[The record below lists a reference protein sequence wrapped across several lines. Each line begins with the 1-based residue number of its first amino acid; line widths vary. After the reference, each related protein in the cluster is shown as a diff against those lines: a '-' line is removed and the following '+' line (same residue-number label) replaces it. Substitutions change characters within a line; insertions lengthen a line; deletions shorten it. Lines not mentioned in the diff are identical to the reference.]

1 MSEVRA
7 GDVTEA
13 LRMGLRAAPSAVLA
27 MAGAALGAGVGPV
40 VLAWLTRDLLDRL
53 VAGAVPLV
61 LAFAVAGIG
70 VALASVPPVMQYT
83 SNELDRRLSLCAQ
96 ERLFSA
102 LQRHVGLQRL
112 EDPTFQDRV
121 QLAGT
126 AGRSAPAQV
135 VSGSLG
141 LLSSVAALAGFLA
154 TLIVLSPIVAAVV
167 VAASAP
173 AVVAHLRLG
182 RRHAAVVTGSGHAQ
196 RRQLFYAR
204 LLTTA
209 EAAKEVRLFGL
220 GDFFRGRMLADLG
233 SVNAAERR
241 VDRSRLR
248 TQVLLGALGAVVAG
262 GGLVWLTRQAA
273 TGAYTVGDLTVFV
286 VAVAGVQAAVA
297 QGIAQVA
304 AMLEAQLLFA
314 HFLFVVRSAPLAGT
328 PEAALRP
335 APLRDGIVVH
345 DVWFRY
351 SDDHDWV
358 LRGVDLRI
366 PQGAAV
372 ALVGLNGAGKSTLVK
387 LLCRFHEPTRG
398 RITWDGVD
406 LRDLDPELLRRR
418 MAVVFQDFQDYD
430 LPARENVGVGD
441 VRRLDDLPRI
451 TAAARL
457 AGVHATLAALPDG
470 YDTPLTRLFFWAGDT
485 GDPRLGVRLSG
496 GQWQRVALARALLRD
511 DSDLMILDEPSSG
524 LDAEAEAEIHRTL
537 RAHRAGRATLLISH
551 RLSTLRDAN
560 VVAVLDGGRVAEL
573 GSHDELMRA
582 DGRYARLFR
591 LQAQGYQLEPA

>member
-7 GDVTEA
+7 GDVAEA
-13 LRMGLRAAPSAVLA
+13 LRMGLRAAPGAVLA
-27 MAGAALGAGVGPV
+27 TAGAALAAGVGPV

-53 VAGAVPLV
+53 VAGAVPLL

-70 VALASVPPVMQYT
+70 VALASVPHIMQYT

-96 ERLFSA
+96 ERLFCA

-112 EDPTFQDRV
+112 EDPAFQDRV

-154 TLIVLSPIVAAVV
+154 SLIALSPIVAAVV

-262 GGLVWLTRQAA
+262 GGLVWLTGQAA

-314 HFLFVVRSAPLAGT
+314 HFLFVVRSAPLAGA
-328 PEAALRP
+328 PEAALPP

-351 SDDHDWV
+351 SDEHDWV
-358 LRGVDLRI
+358 LRGVDLHI

-430 LPARENVGVGD
+430 LPARENIGVGD
-441 VRRLDDLPRI
+441 ARRLDDLPRI

-524 LDAEAEAEIHRTL
+524 LDAEAEAEIHRAL

-551 RLSTLRDAN
+551 RLSTLRDAD

-573 GSHDELMRA
+573 GSHDDLMRA
-582 DGRYARLFR
+582 EGRYARLFR

>member
-7 GDVTEA
+7 GDVAEA
-13 LRMGLRAAPSAVLA
+13 LRMGLRAAPGAVLA
-27 MAGAALGAGVGPV
+27 MAGAALVAGVGPV

-53 VAGAVPLV
+53 VAGAVPLL

-70 VALASVPPVMQYT
+70 VVLASVPHAMQYT

-102 LQRHVGLQRL
+102 LQRHVGLQQL
-112 EDPTFQDRV
+112 EDPAFQDRV

-141 LLSSVAALAGFLA
+141 LLSSAAALAGFLA
-154 TLIVLSPIVAAVV
+154 TLIALSPIVAAVV

-248 TQVLLGALGAVVAG
+248 TQVLLGAFGAVVAG
-262 GGLVWLTRQAA
+262 GGLVWLTGRAA

-314 HFLFVVRSAPLAGT
+314 HFMFVVRSAPPAGV

-430 LPARENVGVGD
+430 LPARENIGVGD

-524 LDAEAEAEIHRTL
+524 LDAEAEAEIHRAL

-551 RLSTLRDAN
+551 RLSTLRDAD
-560 VVAVLDGGRVAEL
+560 VVAVLAEGRVAEL